1 MDVES
6 TPQPTSLMPPTHP
19 IPASNPQ
26 GSVASARFDGATARG
41 FRRRD
46 DRGPATD
53 LQSLLDRVPGL
64 VARVHRSADGRWSV
78 PFASGDFARL
88 CGIGLPALREDARLL
103 CTRIHADDLARLRA
117 AWTLHGEL
125 LRSIKERIR
134 VRQTDGQWAFVDA
147 SASLE
152 SALDGGVQWNCEF
165 VDIANVAPL
174 DDDVRHRLN
183 LWQSATEAADIGV
196 VDIHLA
202 SDSLLLDAVA
212 CRHHGVDALLSPL
225 PFEAWLSSVVASDRP
240 VARAMLVA
248 PTRPNERVRQALS
261 FAAAGSL
268 GVRTLEFV
276 VQASADA
283 QRLIGTC
290 VEVAAQP
297 GAVVPRGEVSDAD
310 KLPRGKE
317 FMSRVSH
324 ELRTPLNGIL
334 GFAQLMALD
343 QEHPLAPP
351 QLQRLEILRHSGA
364 RLLSLIDQLLDVSSI
379 EQGRLRLRSR
389 PIDLRLLVERCAV
402 EIMPLAQQRGIE
414 LRVEIALSAP
424 AVSADPEALEQ
435 VVTSLLSNA
444 IKYNR
449 PQGRVRIRFD
459 AADHMGVLIVDDTG
473 VGMSAAQVE
482 KLFEPFNRIGSD
494 GAEVPGGGQA
504 LVIARKL
511 VRAMGGEI
519 EALSQVGRGSRL
531 TVSLPISTP
540 DVTRSIEPRP
550 APEMPSTWDAGA
562 EAVVM
567 YVEHD
572 EVNAAL
578 MEQVFSTQPNWRLL
592 VAPNGPEAL
601 RLAQQHDL
609 SLVLLDLNLPGMSGF
624 EVRERLKSDARTHA
638 VRCIAFSADVSPQQ
652 IEHAMAQGFDDYW
665 TKPLDLAVLVAKLKY
680 EFRALAAFQ
689 CSSFGI
695 SCR

>member
-1 MDVES
+1 M
-6 TPQPTSLMPPTHP
+6 TPQHP
-19 IPASNPQ
+19 APGSNPQ
-26 GSVASARFDGATARG
+26 GSAASARLDGATARG

-46 DRGPATD
+46 DRDPVAD
-53 LQSLLDRVPGL
+53 LQSLLDRVPGV
-64 VARVHRSADGRWSV
+64 VARVHRSADGHWSV
-78 PFASGDFARL
+78 PFASSDFARL

-103 CTRIHADDLARLRA
+103 CARVHADDLARLRA

-134 VRQTDGQWAFVDA
+134 VRQPDGQWAFLDA

-152 SALDGGVQWNCEF
+152 PALDGGLQWNCEF
-165 VDIANVAPL
+165 VDIAHEAAL
-174 DDDVRHRLN
+174 DDDVRHRLS
-183 LWQSATEAADIGV
+183 LWQAATEAADIGV
-196 VDIHLA
+196 VDIHLS
-202 SDSLLLDAVA
+202 SDSLLFDAVA
-212 CRHHGVDALLSPL
+212 CRHHGLDASATPL
-225 PFEAWLSSVVASDRP
+225 PFDTWLSGVVASDRAA
-240 VARAMLVA
+240 ARAMLVA
-248 PTRPNERVRQALS
+248 PARPNECVRQALGFS
-261 FAAAGSL
+261 AAGSQ

-276 VQASADA
+276 LRASADA

-290 VEVAAQP
+290 VEVAARP
-297 GAVVPRGEVSDAD
+297 GGVVPRREAPEAD
-310 KLPRGKE
+310 KLPRSKE

-343 QEHPLAPP
+343 QAHPLAPP
-351 QLQRLEILRHSGA
+351 QMQRLEILRHSGA
-364 RLLSLIDQLLDVSSI
+364 RLLSLIDQLLDVSRI

-414 LRVEIALSAP
+414 LRVEIAMSAP

-435 VVTSLLSNA
+435 VVGSLLSNA

-449 PQGRVRIRFD
+449 PQGRVRIRFE
-459 AADHMGVLIVDDTG
+459 AADHMGVLTVDDSG
-473 VGMSAAQVE
+473 VGMSAAQLE

-494 GAEVPGGGQA
+494 GAEASGSGLA
-504 LVIARKL
+504 MVIARKL

-531 TVSLPISTP
+531 TVSLPIAKS
-540 DVTRSIEPRP
+540 DVTRSGEAPR
-550 APEMPSTWDAGA
+550 APQVASVWDAGV

-572 EVNAAL
+572 DVNATL
-578 MEQVFSTQPNWRLL
+578 MQQVFSTQPNWRLL
-592 VAPNGPEAL
+592 VASNGPEAL

-609 SLVLLDLNLPGMSGF
+609 SLVLLDLNLPGMSGL
-624 EVRERLKSDARTHA
+624 EVRERLKSDERTRA

-652 IEHAMAQGFDDYW
+652 IEHALAQGFDDYW
-665 TKPLDLAVLVAKLKY
+665 TKPLDVTLLVAKLKY
-680 EFRALAAFQ
+680 EFRELAAFQ
-689 CSSFGI
+689 GSNSGS

>member
-1 MDVES
+1 MGVES

-19 IPASNPQ
+19 LPGSNPQ
-26 GSVASARFDGATARG
+26 GSAAFARIDGAAARG

-46 DRGPATD
+46 DRGPAAD

-64 VARVHRSADGRWSV
+64 VARVHRSADGHWSV
-78 PFASGDFARL
+78 PFASSDFARL

-103 CTRIHADDLARLRA
+103 CARIHADDLARLRA

-147 SASLE
+147 SASIE
-152 SALDGGVQWNCEF
+152 SPLDGGLQWNCEF
-165 VDIANVAPL
+165 VDIAHEAAL

-212 CRHHGVDALLSPL
+212 CRHHGVDATLSPL

-240 VARAMLVA
+240 AARAMLVA
-248 PTRPNERVRQALS
+248 PARPNERVRQALG

-297 GAVVPRGEVSDAD
+297 GAVVPRREVSDAD

-364 RLLSLIDQLLDVSSI
+364 RLLSLIDQLLDVSRI

-449 PQGRVRIRFD
+449 PQGRVRIRFE
-459 AADHMGVLIVDDTG
+459 AADHVGVLIVDDTG
-473 VGMSAAQVE
+473 MGMSAAQVE
-482 KLFEPFNRIGSD
+482 KLFEPFNRFGSD
-494 GAEVPGGGQA
+494 SAEASGSGLA

-511 VRAMGGEI
+511 VRAMGGGI
-519 EALSQVGRGSRL
+519 DALSQVGRGSRL
-531 TVSLPISTP
+531 TVSLPIAKS
-540 DVTRSIEPRP
+540 DVTRSIEPP
-550 APEMPSTWDAGA
+550 GAPEMPSAWDAGA

-572 EVNAAL
+572 DVNAAL

-624 EVRERLKSDARTHA
+624 EVRERLKSDARTRA
-638 VRCIAFSADVSPQQ
+638 LRCIAFSADVSPQQ

-689 CSSFGI
+689 GSNFGI